1 MGNLTA
7 NLKHLYLHRSFWG
20 IYAMLGW
27 LVLVSAAGI
36 LDKDSMAGQGEFIG
50 LVIIPSMM
58 GFFTTLQQ
66 VDVLSKPF
74 SYCLP
79 GHRKVPRNVIFFLAT
94 VTNLLG
100 SVLFIA
106 YPDLHRGQQVLVFC
120 SAFFGGVLLFWGGV
134 VFAFNVGSAARY
146 IGIALLS
153 LVCLGGQ
160 YIDLHRIMERIIVGH
175 PFAVILPSVL
185 GSLAAWRLLGDPNRA
200 RRHCGVPIWPAIDAW
215 NRKKVRG
222 YSQARAEAVNK
233 KFKGH
238 PSPCVEEF
246 FLARMNRCSY
256 GGRVRHIWG
265 GLYTTFGMALSQWK
279 ACLLGLFVALSVVL
293 FFSYISPGATTVFF
307 CFAGAAMAVHMGLPV
322 YGSTPAP
329 QGRCERFA
337 AAIVVAAII
346 ALLTV
351 VAMAI
356 VSVLSIT
363 LEPFMPLVRLQ
374 GSTYTF
380 YPANIRHVFFPLIIV
395 PIVLTFGFC
404 FHRRPLSARSSTILL
419 LAMPVLIAMPWLMAI
434 VAITRPIFL
443 VAILAVSWL
452 IFVVVLRYVCMKRS
466 LVGQSRTY

>member
-1 MGNLTA
+1 MSNLTA
-7 NLKHLYLHRSFWG
+7 NLKHLYLHRSFWV

-27 LVLVSAAGI
+27 LVLVSAAGT
-36 LDKDSMAGQGEFIG
+36 LAKDSMEGGEFIG
-50 LVIIPSMM
+50 LVAIPSMM

-79 GHRKVPRNVIFFLAT
+79 GHRKVPRHVIFFLAT
-94 VTNLLG
+94 VTSLLG

-120 SAFFGGVLLFWGGV
+120 SGFFAGVLLFWVGV
-134 VFAFNVGSAARY
+134 MFAFNVRSSASC
-146 IGIALLS
+146 IGLLL
-153 LVCLGGQ
+153 LVFFGGGF
-160 YIDLHRIMERIIVGH
+160 IDLHIIMERIIVGH
-175 PFAVILPSVL
+175 PFAVILSSVL

-200 RRHCGVPIWPAIDAW
+200 RRHCGVPILPAIDAW
-215 NRKKVRG
+215 NRKKAQR

-233 KFKGH
+233 KLKGH

-246 FLARMNRCSY
+246 FLARINRCSY
-256 GGRVRHIWG
+256 GGPGRYIWG

-279 ACLLGLFVALSVVL
+279 ACLLGLLMALSVVL

-307 CFAGAAMAVHMGLPV
+307 CLAGAATAVLVRLPV
-322 YGSTPAP
+322 YGSIPAP
-329 QGRCERFA
+329 LGRCERFA

-351 VAMAI
+351 AAMAI

-380 YPANIRHVFFPLIIV
+380 HPANVRHVFLPLTIV
-395 PIVLTFGFC
+395 PIVFALGFC
-404 FHRRPLSARSSTILL
+404 FHRGRLSAGSSTILL
-419 LAMPVLIAMPWLMAI
+419 LAMPVLMAMPWLMAI

-443 VAILAVSWL
+443 VAILVVSWL
-452 IFVVVLRYVCMKRS
+452 IFVVALRYFCMRRS